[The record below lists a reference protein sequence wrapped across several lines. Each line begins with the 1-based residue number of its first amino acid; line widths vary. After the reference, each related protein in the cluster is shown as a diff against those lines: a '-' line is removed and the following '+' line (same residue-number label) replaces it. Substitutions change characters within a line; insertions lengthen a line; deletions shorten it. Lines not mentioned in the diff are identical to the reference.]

1 MKITS
6 VEVNLYRIPLPKVLT
21 DSTHGTMKDFA
32 LITVEVSCGKS
43 ISGLGYTYP
52 VSSIGG
58 RSVYD
63 LAVEDLAPLLLGQD
77 PFYTEKLWDEMYWHL
92 HFVGRG
98 GLASFAI
105 AAVDIALWD
114 LKAKYSNLPLHNLLG
129 GTTDRVKAYAG
140 AIDLDLSIDELLKQ
154 TEGFLK
160 EGFKA
165 IKTKIGHKDH
175 EHDLNRVKALRKE
188 VGPDIVLMADANMRW
203 NVPQTIYM
211 SDALE
216 EFDLFWLEEP
226 IIPDD
231 VEGHIKISN
240 KSRIPLATGENL
252 HSLYEFQKLIAS
264 GAIDFPEPDVATLGG
279 ITPWMKVASLAEAY
293 NLPVTSHG
301 VHDLHVHLLAAVP
314 NHSYLE
320 VHGFG
325 IEPFLKQTLRLQD
338 GYAMIPDCIGH
349 GVEFDRN
356 SLSKHMLGESNI

>member
-1 MKITS
+1 M
-6 VEVNLYRIPLPKVLT
+6 
-21 DSTHGTMKDFA
+21 
-32 LITVEVSCGKS
+32 
-43 ISGLGYTYP
+43 
-52 VSSIGG
+52 
-58 RSVYD
+58 
-63 LAVEDLAPLLLGQD
+63 
-77 PFYTEKLWDEMYWHL
+77 
-92 HFVGRG
+92 
-98 GLASFAI
+98 
-105 AAVDIALWD
+105 
-114 LKAKYSNLPLHNLLG
+114 
-129 GTTDRVKAYAG
+129 
-140 AIDLDLSIDELLKQ
+140 LKQ

-165 IKTKIGHKDH
+165 IKTKIGHEDH
-175 EHDLNRVKALRKE
+175 DHDLNRVKALRKE

-240 KSRIPLATGENL
+240 KSRIPIATGENL
-252 HSLYEFQKLIAS
+252 HSLYEFQKIIAS

-338 GYAMIPDCIGH
+338 GYAMIPDL
-349 GVEFDRN
+349 
-356 SLSKHMLGESNI
+356 SLIHI

>member
-6 VEVNLYRIPLPKVLT
+6 VDINLYQIPLPKVLT

-32 LITVEVSCGKS
+32 LITVEISCGKS
-43 ISGLGYTYP
+43 ISGLGYTYT

-58 RSVYD
+58 RAVYD
-63 LAVEDLAPLLLGQD
+63 LAVEDLAPLLLGKN

-98 GLASFAI
+98 GLSSFAI

-129 GTTDRVKAYAG
+129 GTTDRVQAYAG

-154 TEGFLK
+154 TEGFLQ

-165 IKTKIGHKDH
+165 IKTKIGHADH
-175 EHDLNRVKALRKE
+175 DHDINRVKALRKE
-188 VGPDIVLMADANMRW
+188 VGPEIVLMADANMRW

-211 SDALE
+211 SNALE

-231 VEGHIKISN
+231 VDGHIKISN
-240 KSRIPLATGENL
+240 KSHIPIATGENL

-264 GAIDFPEPDVATLGG
+264 GSIDFPEPDVATIGG
-279 ITPWMKVASLAEAY
+279 VTPWIKVASLAEAY

-325 IEPFLKQTLRLQD
+325 LEPFLKQTLRLHD
-338 GYAMIPDCIGH
+338 GYAIVPDCIGH
-349 GVEFDRN
+349 GVEFDKN
-356 SLSKHMLGESNI
+356 SLSKYILGESTL